1 MARERSFHTVKAV
14 GSDRELPDE
23 DKDLAMTPSN
33 TTDKHTN
40 LSKGSTFSCS
50 LELTFHWG
58 EKTDTNPKIY
68 TVAGVLRCNKEYYR
82 RKRRVE
88 LG

>member
-1 MARERSFHTVKAV
+1 MIESF
-14 GSDRELPDE
+14 PDE